1 VSLNLILFFGFVTAL
16 LLVLGWAL
24 WKPRVRKNLETDPR
38 SLEDRG
44 QRHTNYL
51 PQIRQA
57 LAATDYDFLAERGSR
72 GMRRRV
78 RRERLNV
85 ALAYLSALRG
95 DFESLLKMA
104 RAIAVLSPE
113 VAAAHEF
120 ERLRLTAEFAWRCQ
134 MIRWK
139 LLAGM
144 TPLTQLAGLS
154 DLVSGLSVRLEQA
167 MKDLGERAAIAAE
180 MASSMNRRGMGAV

>member
-1 VSLNLILFFGFVTAL
+1 MSLTLILFFGSVAIL
-16 LLVLGWAL
+16 LFGLGWAL
-24 WKPRVRKNLETDPR
+24 WKPRERKNLESDPGR
-38 SLEDRG
+38 LEQQDL
-44 QRHTNYL
+44 RHTDYL

-57 LAATDYDFLAERGSR
+57 LAAADCDFLSKKASR
-72 GMRRRV
+72 GTQRRV

-85 ALAYLSALRG
+85 ALAYLDALRV
-95 DFESLLKMA
+95 DFDNLLRMA

-113 VAAAHEF
+113 VVVGHEF
-120 ERLRLTAEFAWRCQ
+120 ERLRLTAEFAFRCQ

-144 TPLTQLAGLS
+144 SPLAQLSGLS

-167 MKDLGERAAIAAE
+167 MKELGERAAIAAE
-180 MASSMNRRGMGAV
+180 LASSMNRRGMGTV